1 MKRNLFGNNIKPACK
16 YCNHGKPHGEDKIEC
31 SKYGTIVNSYSS
43 CKKFCYSPLKRIPNK
58 EIKLIHS
65 DVNQIEF

>member
-1 MKRNLFGNNIKPACK
+1 
-16 YCNHGKPHGEDKIEC
+16 
-31 SKYGTIVNSYSS
+31 VNSYSS
-43 CKKFCYSPLKRIPNK
+43 CKKFFYSPLKRIPNK